1 MSDVSSDF
9 LSWPLAQWAGSMLAS
24 FRFAAMLRSLLQ
36 LSGRSA
42 ARHAA
47 VPYELRISEILSK
60 ALAVTA
66 QASHG
71 HAMTRCVR
79 SFSLGSAAMG
89 RSRFHRVFGSFARS
103 GFASSRGFGADA
115 ADKKDDETITEEVG
129 ETERERDAG
138 EDDDVE
144 KLRAEV
150 SEASAQVK
158 DLNEK
163 LLRTLADMEN
173 LRERTRRQTESAE
186 KFAIQGFC
194 KDLLDVADNLGR
206 AVSTVDAGEG
216 DAEKTKAMLT
226 SLHQG
231 VLMVEKQL
239 ASTFSKHGVEKY
251 DPTGDAFDPNDHMA
265 LFNVPV
271 VEGKEA
277 GTVAAVTKVGYRLH
291 GRTIR
296 AAEVG
301 VYQA

>member
-1 MSDVSSDF
+1 MSPPDF

-138 EDDDVE
+138 EEDDVE

-158 DLNEK
+158 DLNESSFARWLIWRTFANERGDRQSRLK
-163 LLRTLADMEN
+163 SLRF
-173 LRERTRRQTESAE
+173 R
-186 KFAIQGFC
+186 FC
-194 KDLLDVADNLGR
+194 KDLLDVADNLRR
-206 AVSTVDAGEG
+206 AAHLTRARAMPRRRSHAHLPPRGCAYGGE
-216 DAEKTKAMLT
+216 AACVHLLKARR
-226 SLHQG
+226 G
-231 VLMVEKQL
+231 
-239 ASTFSKHGVEKY
+239 KY